1 MCDPCCISGSC
12 GLCGLSQWGDGRTVP
27 STVYVGSMFYIRIQ
41 WPLRP
46 LLVEDGRTVPLQYLC
61 DPCSISGSCV
71 LCGLSQGRMEGQS
84 LYSICVIH
92 VLYQDPVASAASPRG
107 GWKDTPLQCMF
118 DPCSISGSC
127 GLCGLSQERME

>member
-1 MCDPCCISGSC
+1 MLDPCSISGSC
-12 GLCGLSQWGDGRTVP
+12 GLCSLSQGRIEGQSLYSICVIHDP
-27 STVYVGSMFYIRIQ
+27 YKDPVASLPG
-41 WPLRP
+41 
-46 LLVEDGRTVPLQYLC
+46 EDERTVPLQYMC
-61 DPCSISGSCV
+61 DPCSISGSCG